1 MLLKRRHKNEDALPT
16 DYIHEKYRKTLRK
29 FNAKIA
35 VMFIKTF
42 MFGVT
47 EILTKRLPL
56 EDYFIYRKARGLFN
70 MIYMI
75 KLITEVKLTQRN
87 EAKDKKKQKKAFEI
101 CFLIIDITNTHQTYI
116 QDYTILR

>member
-1 MLLKRRHKNEDALPT
+1 
-16 DYIHEKYRKTLRK
+16 
-29 FNAKIA
+29 
-35 VMFIKTF
+35 MFIKTF

-87 EAKDKKKQKKAFEI
+87 EAKDKKNRRLLKFV
-101 CFLIIDITNTHQTYI
+101 F
-116 QDYTILR
+116 